1 MHLEA
6 ELVHAEP
13 GQRIVRVSAYQGS
26 TVLGRSLGE
35 GVTAEEAEDRA
46 RQRILGLLGPQ
57 KEPIPE
63 PIPVPE
69 PVLKPEPTTKPEQIA
84 KPPKES
90 LKAPVATAPNNEPA
104 SSEPA
109 SSEPEDW
116 SSELARL
123 DLQLQRL
130 GWGRDEEAIYL
141 ERVFGHPSRNRLT
154 NFADLMAYLQAL
166 EPMEP
171 GQDPASVPVPLRRKD
186 LLEQCD
192 QLLQQ
197 LQWDAG
203 QGRAF
208 LEQHFSLT
216 SRQQLND
223 SQLLQFNM
231 LLESELIESSNQ
243 PGGNS

>member
-63 PIPVPE
+63 PIQIPE
-69 PVLKPEPTTKPEQIA
+69 PVLKPEPVTKQEPIA
-84 KPPKES
+84 KPVKEL
-90 LKAPVATAPNNEPA
+90 LKAPVATAPNDE
-104 SSEPA
+104 SA

-141 ERVFGHPSRNRLT
+141 ERAFGHPSRNRLT
-154 NFADLMAYLQAL
+154 NFGDLMAYLQAL

-186 LLEQCD
+186 LLDQCD